1 MSRPNLG
8 VEHVDK
14 LAGERETKTRLKW
27 ILMSLSGEASV
38 NDAAERLGV
47 CASRFHEL
55 RDEALMGA
63 LEALAPKP
71 VGRPAS
77 AGTESLRVLELESE
91 LDHTRYLLEVERV
104 RTEMLVVMPEVVLG
118 KASPLRV
125 ERGGRGGD
133 GKRTR
138 N

>member
-14 LAGERETKTRLKW
+14 LAGERETKARLKW

-38 NDAAERLGV
+38 NEAAERLGV
-47 CASRFHEL
+47 RASRFHEL

-71 VGRPAS
+71 AGRPPGAS
-77 AGTESLRVLELESE
+77 AESARVLELERE
-91 LDHTRYLLEVERV
+91 LDRTRYLLEVERV
-104 RTEMLVVMPEVVLG
+104 RTEMLVIMPEVVSG
-118 KASPLRV
+118 KALPLRV

-133 GKRTR
+133 GKRTKS
-138 N
+138 